1 MNRGAIARRLTR
13 PFVFQLAA
21 AAVLSAAV
29 VLAPLGASA
38 SAASHLPPA
47 HQVTITRDRAGI
59 PHIRAANFGALG
71 YGEGYAFAQDNL
83 CTLADDIVTVNGQR
97 SRYFGPNGLSVNYS
111 AGASDS
117 NLSSDLFWGYVKS
130 SGLIQRELSAPPPAG
145 PVPEVRA
152 LYSGFAGGYNAY
164 LRSGKLRD
172 PRCKGKPWV
181 RPITLS
187 DLFLRGEQIV
197 TEASSAQF
205 ITSLATTFPPAVTP
219 VARAAANQPLDLSAL
234 KAKLGDVADSTQGS
248 NGIGLGAKDTRSGHG
263 IVLANPHFPWR
274 GTERFWM
281 TQLTI
286 PGRYDVE
293 GGTLEGFPLVGIG
306 FNGHLAWTH
315 TVSTSRRFVLYKL
328 KLVPGDPF
336 SYDLDGKPTKMGRV
350 TVRVSAG
357 SRVVS
362 HTFFTTHWGLVVNV
376 PAAQYAWT
384 ASTAYALDD
393 AVAEAGPR
401 AANQYLR
408 MGQSSTVQGLFGV
421 EAKYLAIPTF
431 NTIAADDRGN
441 AYYGDVGATPNVN
454 QAKLAD
460 CLPAGLPT
468 IVFNQARVVTLD
480 GSRAACAPGN
490 DPGTPVKGI
499 FNASHLPHLFRR
511 DYVENSNDSF
521 WLANPTAP
529 LTGFSPIIG
538 LTGVEQGLRTRL
550 GNEMIAERVAGTDH
564 LGAPKFT
571 IATLQA
577 MWQSDRSKLAEL
589 VLKPLLATCLAHPSA
604 VASNG
609 QTVDLTAA
617 CQALKAYN
625 GTGGLTANGGWLFSE
640 WNLHYTAS
648 GFWAD
653 SFDPAQPLTTP
664 SQLNTANPAT
674 LSSLADA
681 VLALKAHGISV
692 DASYGDVQHAT
703 RGRARIPIPGCDSGC
718 FNAIYAAD
726 GLSTSPSTQAPY
738 GEVYTGSSLVMTT
751 ELNPGGPRSQGI
763 LTYSQ
768 ATDPTSPW
776 FANMTRLYSAKRW
789 VKLAYT
795 PSELRRGHPLPTIV
809 LRAP

>member
-1 MNRGAIARRLTR
+1 MNRRASARRLRR
-13 PFVFQLAA
+13 PSVSRFLG
-21 AAVLSAAV
+21 AVALSAAV
-29 VLAPLGASA
+29 ALPWLGASA
-38 SAASHLPPA
+38 SAASHGSN
-47 HQVTITRDRAGI
+47 QVTITRDRAGI
-59 PHIRAANFGALG
+59 PHIRAANFAALG

-111 AGASDS
+111 AGASDT
-117 NLSSDLFWGYVKS
+117 NLSSDLYWNYVRS
-130 SGLIQRELSAPPPAG
+130 SGLIKRELSTPPPNG
-145 PVPEVRA
+145 PTLEIRS
-152 LYSGFAGGYNAY
+152 LYAGFAGGYNAY
-164 LRSGKLRD
+164 LRAGKLRD
-172 PRCKGKPWV
+172 PRCEGKPWV
-181 RPITLS
+181 RPITLT

-205 ITSLATTFPPAVTP
+205 ITSLATTAPPTSTTA
-219 VARAAANQPLDLSAL
+219 ARAAAGQALDLHAL
-234 KAKLGDVADSTQGS
+234 KAKLGDTGDPTQGS
-248 NGIGLGAKDTRSGHG
+248 NGIGLGSRDTRSGHG
-263 IVLANPHFPWR
+263 MVLANPHFPWR

-281 TQLTI
+281 AQLTV
-286 PGRYDVE
+286 PGKYDAE

-306 FNGHLAWTH
+306 FNRHLAWTH
-315 TVSTSRRFVLYKL
+315 TVSTSRRFVLYQL

-336 SYDLDGKPTKMGRV
+336 SYYVDGKPEKMARV
-350 TVRVSAG
+350 TIRVNTGAG
-357 SRVVS
+357 IVS
-362 HTFFTTHWGLVVNV
+362 HTFYSTRWGLVVNV
-376 PAAQYAWT
+376 SAAHYAWT
-384 ASTAYALDD
+384 ASNAYALDD
-393 AVAEAGPR
+393 VVAQAGPR

-408 MGQSSTVQGLFGV
+408 MGQASTVHGLFGV

-441 AYYGDVGATPNVN
+441 AYYGDVGATPNVD
-454 QAKLAD
+454 QARLVA
-460 CLPAGLPT
+460 CLPPGLPT
-468 IVFNQARVVTLD
+468 LVFNQARVVTLD

-490 DPGTPVKGI
+490 DPGTPARGI
-499 FNASHLPHLFRR
+499 FNASHLPHLFRQ

-521 WLANPTAP
+521 WLANPAAP

-538 LTGVEQGLRTRL
+538 LTGTQQGLRTRL

-564 LGAPKFT
+564 LGAPKFS

-589 VLKPLLATCLAHPSA
+589 VLTPLVATCLAHPSA
-604 VASNG
+604 VASDG

-617 CQALKAYN
+617 CQALKGYN
-625 GTGGLTANGGWLFSE
+625 RTGGLTAKGGWLFSE

-653 SFDPAQPLTTP
+653 SFDPSKPLTTP

-681 VLALKAHGISV
+681 VLALRAHGLPV

-703 RGRARIPIPGCDSGC
+703 RGRIKIPIHGCDSGC

-726 GLSTSPSTQAPY
+726 GLSNSPSSQAPY

-751 ELNPGGPRSQGI
+751 ALNPGGPTAQGI

-776 FANMTRLYSAKRW
+776 FANMTRLYSRRRW

-795 PSELRRGHPLPTIV
+795 PSQLRAGRPLPTTV
-809 LRAP
+809 LRAR